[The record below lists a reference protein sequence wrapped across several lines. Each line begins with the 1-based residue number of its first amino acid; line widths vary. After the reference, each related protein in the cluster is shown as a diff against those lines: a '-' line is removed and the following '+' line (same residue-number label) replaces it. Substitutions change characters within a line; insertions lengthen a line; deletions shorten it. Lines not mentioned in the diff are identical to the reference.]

1 MNRKASL
8 RGISSGLGRL
18 TTKWLKKKKDLGW
31 EIGSRVKSVFI

>member
-18 TTKWLKKKKDLGW
+18 TTKWLKKKKGLGVEDW
-31 EIGSRVKSVFI
+31 EQGQVCL